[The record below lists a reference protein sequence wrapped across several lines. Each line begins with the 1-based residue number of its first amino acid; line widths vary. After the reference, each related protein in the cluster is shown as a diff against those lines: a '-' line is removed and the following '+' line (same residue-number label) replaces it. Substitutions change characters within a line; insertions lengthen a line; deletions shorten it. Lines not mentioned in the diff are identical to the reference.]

1 MIMTLRKGKVASQ
14 DPEAGA
20 EAKEGS
26 VITVNISKG
35 PGEATV
41 PSVIGMTKAEAKAK
55 LQASGFELG
64 YSEFVASDKPKGE
77 IVEQDPGAGETAKGG
92 TEVNVK
98 ISDGSGEGEVKM
110 PSLVGKTLESA
121 VSALENLKLNKGT
134 VTYDYSND
142 YSKGQ
147 VMWQQYETGTS
158 LKKGNSVNHYE
169 IGRASCRERV

>member
-1 MIMTLRKGKVASQ
+1 M
-14 DPEAGA
+14 
-20 EAKEGS
+20 
-26 VITVNISKG
+26 
-35 PGEATV
+35 
-41 PSVIGMTKAEAKAK
+41 
-55 LQASGFELG
+55 
-64 YSEFVASDKPKGE
+64 
-77 IVEQDPGAGETAKGG
+77 EQDPGAGETAKGG

-147 VMWQQYETGTS
+147 VTRHEKLYDQIPQ
-158 LKKGNSVNHYE
+158 
-169 IGRASCRERV
+169 